1 MPHCNERD
9 WLPSSSRSPSLAPHL
24 PTRALSALWGRWRRR
39 AVADDFGPT
48 DVVPG
53 KHYLFE
59 NLLPHA
65 DVRATPL
72 TSSTPGTLVSVTKN
86 ELWHRPSHIHHSP
99 IMAGDVQAHA
109 CSSSGRAAS
118 HSEPAADD
126 PTSESPLK
134 PIDAVDFDGPLRVV
148 GVERAAE
155 RGYAPRPRP
164 DRTRAPLYTE
174 DEEQQRSAAL
184 ALGCAAGQFE
194 TLVANLKAKAAKC
207 RRCFLAA
214 ADSWKEGG

>member
-1 MPHCNERD
+1 M
-9 WLPSSSRSPSLAPHL
+9 SRMHISTDPD
-24 PTRALSALWGRWRRR
+24 AL
-39 AVADDFGPT
+39 DDFGPT

-86 ELWHRPSHIHHSP
+86 ELWHRPSH
-99 IMAGDVQAHA
+99 
-109 CSSSGRAAS
+109 
-118 HSEPAADD
+118 D